1 MLVCIV
7 FVVDIVVSIVWG
19 FKRRPIKAAQIHK
32 LPGIANENGQYYHLT
47 IQPPVPETKPGC
59 GYIYICMFVCLLFV
73 LYNANALQLM

>member
-19 FKRRPIKAAQIHK
+19 FKRRTIKAAQIHK

-47 IQPPVPETKPGC
+47 IQPPVRLETKPGC
-59 GYIYICMFVCLLFV
+59 GYSTYVCLYVYFLC
-73 LYNANALQLM
+73 YTMPMHYS